1 MPIMLQRL
9 ALALNVRPEEG
20 RLVTLLLIHSACL
33 GMANIFMG
41 TASNAL
47 FIQEYGAESLP
58 YIYIAVAIV
67 VSVIGSLYA
76 RMEAKLPFSLLLIG
90 NLATLLAGIL
100 ILRVALFSEVSAVI
114 IVLRI
119 WMDVIW
125 ILSSLE
131 FWGLAGR
138 LFDLRQSKRLF
149 GLIGSGDIAAKI
161 AGGFS
166 VTGVVALIGT
176 KNLLFVSAAG
186 LGLSLF
192 LLTIIIGVF
201 GSNLKAAPE
210 PPTTT
215 KKASSQPA
223 SFFKSK
229 YALLIFGLSALSYL
243 VLYFVDTAFFSQAQ
257 KQFPDAEQLA
267 SFIGFFFATANIVSL
282 IGRLFISAP
291 LINRYGLLAG
301 LLSLP
306 VLLVVG
312 GVAVSVMGSL
322 GAALAVVFWLTTL
335 SKLFDASIRYSIYRS
350 ASLILYQPLAREQRG
365 QMQTTVESIVEP
377 VAAGVAGLALVFL
390 IGTLGFGSVE
400 LFYIA
405 LALMTGWLTIIFVL
419 NNEYTRVMV
428 NALNKHR
435 ISMHDIDLVD
445 ASSASIL
452 KEHIRNGKP
461 GEAVYAL
468 NLLVD
473 IDFEDLPDVLRETLD
488 HRHVDV
494 RKEAYRIIE
503 ANQID
508 DVLDIVRE
516 KVHHE
521 TDESLK
527 ALAIQTYAAIGDEDI
542 IEEIE
547 PFLNNENHVIEQ
559 AALVGLLHGGGIEGI
574 MLAGQRL
581 FALMDAE
588 SEDKRILAANVIGDA
603 QINGLHRPLRRLLD
617 NEEDAVKRA
626 AIIASGKLQSHKLWH
641 RLIPYLGKPRL
652 ANHAVNA
659 LVQGGEDVLPIIE
672 DAWKQYEFKDRVLV
686 RLVRVAERIHGK
698 KMTAFLREKLPDSRE
713 AMRLPIL
720 RGLVLQHY
728 VAPESEHG
736 ELQNLIEAELE
747 DATWTFTS
755 LVDVTKGA
763 NVDLIRNALRH
774 ELSRNHERIFLL
786 LSFMYDRETI
796 LNIWNTF
803 QARQADTQRQAYA
816 LEILDTLLP
825 KDISRQV
832 IPLLDESISDEE
844 RLGNLKQ
851 IHPQESLSL
860 VERLQSIITGDADIV
875 HPWTRACAI
884 YTLAEMDH
892 KASIPIIGQALKLP
906 SSVVRETALLAL
918 NKMSDADSKEVIE
931 HLIEESNTHVIS
943 LYKYVTTSPEDK
955 IMLST
960 IEKVFALKSTEIFA
974 GTPEEALIAVADIIE
989 EEEASPEQLIFEK
1002 DTVGNCMYIVYHG
1015 KVRIHDGDKVL
1026 VVREAGTVFGEMSL
1040 LDTELRS
1047 ASATAEDE
1055 VLLLRLDQEPFYELM
1070 AESLE
1075 VSRGVIQMLTHRL
1088 RETTKQLSSTEEIKV
1103 KG

>member
-1 MPIMLQRL
+1 MLQRL

-20 RLVTLLLIHSACL
+20 RLVSLLLIHSACL

-47 FIQEYGAESLP
+47 FIEHYGAESLP

-76 RMEAKLPFSLLLIG
+76 RLETKLPFSLLLIG
-90 NLATLLAGIL
+90 NLATLLTGVIV
-100 ILRVALFSEVSAVI
+100 LRVALFSEVSAVI

-176 KNLLFVSAAG
+176 ENLLFVSATG
-186 LGLSLF
+186 IGLSLF
-192 LLTIIIGVF
+192 LLTMIIGAF
-201 GSNLKAAPE
+201 GRELKTAPA
-210 PPTTT
+210 PPT
-215 KKASSQPA
+215 KKKSSTSQA
-223 SFFKSK
+223 SFFKSR

-257 KQFPDAEQLA
+257 EQFPDAAQLA

-291 LINRYGLLAG
+291 LINQYGLLAG

-306 VLLVVG
+306 ILLVVS
-312 GVAVSVMGSL
+312 GVAVSVMGTL
-322 GAALAVVFWLTTL
+322 GAALVVVFWLTTL

-350 ASLILYQPLAREQRG
+350 ASLILYQPLASDQRG
-365 QMQTTVESIVEP
+365 RMQTTVESIIEP

-390 IGTLGFGSVE
+390 IGTLGFGSLE

-405 LALMTGWLTIIFVL
+405 LALIAGWLIIIFVL

-445 ASSASIL
+445 AASASIL
-452 KEHIRNGKP
+452 KDHVRKGKP

-473 IDFEDLPDVLRETLD
+473 VDYEDLPEVLSETLD
-488 HRHVDV
+488 HRHKDV
-494 RKEAYRIIE
+494 RKEAYRLIE
-503 ANQID
+503 KNQID
-508 DVLDIVRE
+508 AVLDVVRD
-516 KVHHE
+516 KVHNE

-547 PFLNNENHVIEQ
+547 PFLNNDNHVIEH

-581 FALMDAE
+581 FTLIDAE
-588 SEDKRILAANVIGDA
+588 AEDKRILAANVIGDA
-603 QINGLHRPLRRLLD
+603 QINGLHRPLRKLLD
-617 NEEDAVKRA
+617 NDEDAVKRS
-626 AIIASGKLQSHKLWH
+626 AIIAAGKLQSHKLWY
-641 RLIPYLGKPRL
+641 RLIPYLAKPRL

-659 LVQGGEDVLPIIE
+659 LVQGGEDVLHILE
-672 DAWKQYEFKDRVLV
+672 EAWTAYAYKDQVLV
-686 RLVRVAERIHGK
+686 RLVHVAERIHGQ
-698 KMTAFLREKLPDSRE
+698 KMTNFLREKLPHSRE

-728 VAPESEHG
+728 GAPISEHAA
-736 ELQNLIEAELE
+736 LQELIEAELE

-755 LVDVTKGA
+755 IVDVNKGEH
-763 NVDLIRNALRH
+763 VDMVRNALRH

-796 LNIWNTF
+796 LNIWNTL
-803 QARQADTQRQAYA
+803 QARQANAQRQAYA

-825 KDISRQV
+825 KEVSRQI

-844 RLGNLKQ
+844 RLDKLSHV
-851 IHPQESLSL
+851 HPQENLS
-860 VERLQSIITGDADIV
+860 VVKRLQTLVQSDAEIV

-884 YTLAEMDH
+884 YTLAEMGH
-892 KASIPIIGQALKLP
+892 TASISIIGETLKLP
-906 SSVVRETALLAL
+906 SPIVRETALLAL
-918 NKMSDADSKEVIE
+918 NKLSDESSQEAID
-931 HLIEESNTHVIS
+931 HLIHESNTHVIK
-943 LYKYVTTSPEDK
+943 LYNYVTTSPEDK

-974 GTPEEALIAVADIIE
+974 GTPEEALIVVADILE
-989 EEEASPEQLIFEK
+989 EEELAPNELIFEK

-1026 VVREAGTVFGEMSL
+1026 AVRGDGAVFGEMSL
-1040 LDTELRS
+1040 LDTDLRS
-1047 ASATAEDE
+1047 ASATADDE

-1088 RETTKQLSSTEEIKV
+1088 RETTKQLSSTKEIQM